1 MCRKILMPVYVLVA
15 VMIGTAGSRAAA
27 DPSSDDMISAL
38 KRDGLRGPSRGI
50 RAVGPSS
57 MPDPESAAPQRHRAE
72 KVSESGSLD
81 LSVQFA
87 SGSAELT
94 PAATHLLD
102 RLGHA
107 LSSPALAGDRFRI
120 EGHTDTVGTA
130 EANKAL
136 SQQRAERVARYLQEK
151 FNVDASRLA
160 AEGVGEDDLLVRTAD
175 QVPEP
180 RNRRVHIV
188 NLGA

>member
-1 MCRKILMPVYVLVA
+1 MFRTTCTLLYVSAALA
-15 VMIGTAGSRAAA
+15 IAPAAARAAA
-27 DPSSDDMISAL
+27 DPTSEDIISAL
-38 KRDGLRGPSRGI
+38 TPHGLSGPRRGI

-57 MPDPESAAPQRHRAE
+57 APDAPAPQRHRAAAAA
-72 KVSESGSLD
+72 SQSGSLD

-94 PAATHLLD
+94 PSATRLLD
-102 RLGHA
+102 RLGQA
-107 LSSPALAGDRFRI
+107 LSNPALAGDRFRI

-130 EANKAL
+130 EANKTL
-136 SQQRAERVARYLQEK
+136 SQQRAERVAAYLAQK

-160 AEGVGEDDLLVRTAD
+160 AEGVGQDDLLVHTAD
-175 QVPEP
+175 QVSEP